1 MFDCPMNINKKR
13 LLVFLMTLIL
23 CQFQLSFLKA
33 EDAKSIDDEE
43 LPAIDPFAGG
53 TAGSTN
59 QSVEL
64 GDTEQSSNNGLLN
77 NMRLAGTI
85 IGKSKKIAVFS
96 SPDGG
101 AFKFE
106 VGDLLTTT
114 TVLLEIFSDVVIV
127 KDQDDEKFEVYMNNI
142 IRPSEG

>member
-1 MFDCPMNINKKR
+1 MNINKKK
-13 LLVFLMTLIL
+13 LLVLFLTLVL
-23 CQFQLSFLKA
+23 CQFQLSSLKA
-33 EDAKSIDDEE
+33 EDVKSIDDEE

-59 QSVEL
+59 QSVDL
-64 GDTEQSSNNGLLN
+64 GDTQQSSDSGLLN
-77 NMRLAGTI
+77 NMRLVGTI
-85 IGKSKKIAVFS
+85 IGENNQIAVFS

-101 AFKFE
+101 AYKFE
-106 VGDLLTTT
+106 IGDLLTTS

>member
-1 MFDCPMNINKKR
+1 MNINKKR
-13 LLVFLMTLIL
+13 LLIFLMTLIL
-23 CQFQLSFLKA
+23 CQFQLSPLKA
-33 EDAKSIDDEE
+33 EDVKSIDDEE

-59 QSVEL
+59 QSVDL
-64 GDTEQSSNNGLLN
+64 DDTQQSSDNGLLN
-77 NMRLAGTI
+77 NMRLVGTI
-85 IGKSKKIAVFS
+85 IGENNQIAVFS

-101 AFKFE
+101 AYKFE
-106 VGDLLTTT
+106 AGDLLTTS

-127 KDQDDEKFEVYMNNI
+127 KDQENEKFEVYMNNI